1 MDAAAK
7 FRVSYLFTKIA
18 TLRHN
23 MEFAKTGSTDITA
36 YALIWNSV
44 TCKQL
49 KDISLPKIPERFSQT
64 LHFYSTQVQE
74 PNFLGGLANNGIVFI
89 MVARPHELWR
99 KFLMRN

>member
-7 FRVSYLFTKIA
+7 FRVSCLFTKIA

-44 TCKQL
+44 NCKQL
-49 KDISLPKIPERFSQT
+49 KDISLPKIPERLPPDFTFLFYRKRGFASPGAELFGGFS
-64 LHFYSTQVQE
+64 E
-74 PNFLGGLANNGIVFI
+74 
-89 MVARPHELWR
+89 
-99 KFLMRN
+99 